1 MADSHG
7 TRLWKALSG
16 QGLSVYT
23 QSPLDRKTS
32 LASMSTL
39 RKMPV
44 GEARSVPLN
53 VPLKSGGTKGQKQSE
68 NSIYGYHSAAMV
80 THTCNPST
88 EAEAGG

>member
-1 MADSHG
+1 M
-7 TRLWKALSG
+7 L
-16 QGLSVYT
+16 
-23 QSPLDRKTS
+23 
-32 LASMSTL
+32 
-39 RKMPV
+39 V

-68 NSIYGYHSAAMV
+68 NSIYGYRSAAMV